1 MGDNSRPSCLMQPVT
16 LGDNTVEAQYEE
28 ITPYSAFKE
37 IADNANG
44 IAHAT
49 RHDGGPTQV
58 GVLAYTKPITTRK
71 AGEAEQRGHMLVYAT
86 ETKFDL
92 EMWKNCLRRV
102 DPKKDASRSHLASV
116 HGMGTSNATIG
127 LGKPDYSGQCLL
139 IRRTARD
146 PSDPMAKLYPCD
158 VKWQRFGRH
167 ANAQYA
173 KKFNDPGTR
182 ATAQGDLLIYPDGR
196 SDAKVPFMA
205 SSCGYGA
212 YVPKSAKEYKEKMQ
226 LQFVAGT
233 MEDLLDDSPFALNA
247 ETDPHPHDL
256 CDGLIDAMHGTLDK
270 LADLKGVSKTAMRA
284 SNVVL
289 YYFFHVRDEICTTA
303 DGALTVGGK
312 EAYKLLASQYLPHNC
327 PTRELLAAKGAPLPD
342 PTRLKVRFGA
352 NEVDFG
358 EHWLLQN
365 RFPRD
370 ANEEKGTLP
379 FRPVSYS
386 DMPLGVYEGEGFTVE
401 SYMVHPHALLRQE
414 KHEPKVVVH
423 SGSGLAIGS
432 VDDFTRNSLFK
443 NSPGI
448 TRCITAAL
456 DVHNKVMGPSSISH
470 WLPKENS
477 TSDGHALVTGLK
489 RLVPE
494 VHKWSEDEFAEIM
507 DALKTI
513 ASIQAQ
519 LGGEIDDAESVAAKG
534 GGAAA
539 KAALL
544 AKKKAEL
551 TRLNEEAKKKFKED
565 KEAWT
570 EHNPNATRSERC
582 EKLYELSC
590 RAGGN
595 PLRRVLCALGYM
607 LCTGHGI
614 THVVVVHNDDLAVD
628 KPKTSIM
635 GQSATMLKVMARL
648 PRLNKE
654 IALAEIKKMADW
666 RAADLA
672 VAKAAEKAAKEKAAA
687 ERAAAEEERRVG
699 REKKAKDTASK
710 AKADTNKRMKE
721 AGCLP
726 RSDGSDTVVFWSIK
740 SRSKGE
746 VEVGRFMKK
755 DAEAQLRAGT
765 LILERG
771 AGKGKAFIFAG
782 ADPRKG
788 TLFKGKSPQTEIVVN
803 PDQGAVAAAMEAAAK
818 SRVPPARAR
827 RRSSGDGAG
836 SSTEPPGAAAANPE
850 GRAKVGGSGAAMD
863 VDSAEVV
870 PQPELK
876 ELGVRLDD
884 DDEFSFYVFDT
895 QPEYV
900 NKLLRGHSN
909 QVIMPF
915 IAATRSVPRIVECFS
930 EEGGLEMVIGKA
942 QRCRLRVVPVLCAY
956 NGSKRAQTAMP
967 VDVTMHNGVKLVT
980 VYLDVEH
987 APHGGSP
994 DIVKGGDTYIYW
1006 VAAKVSLTASEEYAR
1021 ALAGGNPVKTK
1032 EVQMAIFGQM
1042 CMPAENKVANQF
1054 KVASID
1060 LAGESFSRKRKAPG
1074 DDAGGSSSV

>member
-28 ITPYSAFKE
+28 ITAYSAFKE
-37 IADNANG
+37 IADNAKG

-58 GVLAYTKPITTRK
+58 GVLAYTTPITTRK

-92 EMWKNCLRRV
+92 EMFKNCLRRV
-102 DPKKDASRSHLASV
+102 NPKKDASRSHLASV

-158 VKWQRFGRH
+158 VKWQRFGTH

-212 YVPKSAKEYKEKMQ
+212 YVPKSAKEYKEKVQ

-303 DGALTVGGK
+303 DGALTVDGH
-312 EAYKLLASQYLPHNC
+312 EAYGLLASQYLPHNC

-358 EHWLLQN
+358 EHWLLQK

-370 ANEEKGTLP
+370 ANEEKGALP

-423 SGSGLAIGS
+423 YRERPGHRSRRRLHAQQPVQELAPHHGLHHGGARPAQQGHG
-432 VDDFTRNSLFK
+432 
-443 NSPGI
+443 PQ
-448 TRCITAAL
+448 L
-456 DVHNKVMGPSSISH
+456 DLPLVAKGELHRRWPRARDGP
-470 WLPKENS
+470 E
-477 TSDGHALVTGLK
+477 ALVPYK
-489 RLVPE
+489 
-494 VHKWSEDEFAEIM
+494 HKWSEDEFAEIM

-519 LGGEIDDAESVAAKG
+519 LGTTQQEVTK
-534 GGAAA
+534 
-539 KAALL
+539 
-544 AKKKAEL
+544 
-551 TRLNEEAKKKFKED
+551 LNEAAKKKFKEY

-570 EHNPNATRSERC
+570 EDNPNATRSERC

-635 GQSATMLKVMARL
+635 GESATMLKVMARL

-788 TLFKGKSPQTEIVVN
+788 TLFKGKSPHTEIVVN

-850 GRAKVGGSGAAMD
+850 GRAKVGGAGAAMD

-915 IAATRSVPRIVECFS
+915 IAATRSMPRIVECFS

-1021 ALAGGNPVKTK
+1021 ALAGGNPGKTK